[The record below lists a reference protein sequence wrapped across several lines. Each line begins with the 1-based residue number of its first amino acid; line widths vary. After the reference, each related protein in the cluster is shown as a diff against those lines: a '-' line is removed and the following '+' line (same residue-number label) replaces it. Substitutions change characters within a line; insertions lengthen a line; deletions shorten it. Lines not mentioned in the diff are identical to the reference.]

1 MQWRRHDGMVY
12 SSVLPS
18 ILSMIISVKHLVV
31 GWVRLVLASACTTL
45 SISVEVVY
53 VFICT
58 T

>member
-1 MQWRRHDGMVY
+1 MVY
-12 SSVLPS
+12 SSVLS
-18 ILSMIISVKHLVV
+18 LTLSTIISEKHLVV

>member
-1 MQWRRHDGMVY
+1 MVY
-12 SSVLPS
+12 SSVLS
-18 ILSMIISVKHLVV
+18 LTLLTIISEKHLVV